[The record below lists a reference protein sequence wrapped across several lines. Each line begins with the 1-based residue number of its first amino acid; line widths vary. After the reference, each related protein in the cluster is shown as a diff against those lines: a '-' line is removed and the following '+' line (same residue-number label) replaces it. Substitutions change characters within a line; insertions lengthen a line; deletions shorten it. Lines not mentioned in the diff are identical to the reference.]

1 MQTLIRNG
9 VIVTAADTYKADIL
23 IEEGVIAAIGQGFQ
37 AETVIHA
44 AGKYVFP
51 GFILPRARG
60 GLSSAAGCIKWP
72 TAGFQEATGL
82 SSSKSRGIATRT
94 RRKGAAPGQSL
105 SASLEGSCAP
115 RESLDSHGGQADREH
130 HGNGHQIAEAKAEL
144 PHVGALRGA
153 AEAPGVHS
161 RR

>member
-51 GFILPRARG
+51 GFIITSCSRRIVIRRWMHKMADSR
-60 GLSSAAGCIKWP
+60 
-72 TAGFQEATGL
+72 F
-82 SSSKSRGIATRT
+82 SRGYWTVVQQEQGNSYPNPKKRGCPRT
-94 RRKGAAPGQSL
+94 VPFSFSGRFMRPT
-105 SASLEGSCAP
+105 
-115 RESLDSHGGQADREH
+115 
-130 HGNGHQIAEAKAEL
+130 
-144 PHVGALRGA
+144 
-153 AEAPGVHS
+153 
-161 RR
+161 